1 MTQIP
6 NNIERHT
13 LGSARLP
20 YAGLV
25 SIVHCSSLCLQF
37 YIILPWGNETPNM
50 EDSK

>member
-25 SIVHCSSLCLQF
+25 SIVHCSSLVST
-37 YIILPWGNETPNM
+37 ILHNTALG
-50 EDSK
+50 K